1 MKIEGRNQVLEALK
15 NDVTINK
22 LIIDKNYITRK
33 DEIISLAKRSKL
45 KIEFLPKKVMDNMS
59 ETGHHQENGN
69 FSV

>member
-15 NDVTINK
+15 NNVTINK

-45 KIEFLPKKVMDNMS
+45 RIE
-59 ETGHHQENGN
+59 
-69 FSV
+69 